1 MNELDELIKV
11 GDEINNR
18 LTQIRKRINAPLGNF
33 TVAPKDIEIKER
45 TGEELTK
52 GRERGDPIMNKGKFY
67 LVYIKDNLYHNKDDH
82 DRSVDNS
89 TSGCFIVGKK
99 LHFYCCKIIYDM
111 TKTGRKRRYVATSYF
126 SNVQPIDLCGA
137 EGFEARLALCKYCI
151 GDLITNGE
159 VDIPYYENIIAEY
172 GNAQT
177 LMHCVKLLH
186 NKDSDAKRKTKEFI
200 SRTLRKANA

>member
-1 MNELDELIKV
+1 
-11 GDEINNR
+11 
-18 LTQIRKRINAPLGNF
+18 
-33 TVAPKDIEIKER
+33 
-45 TGEELTK
+45 
-52 GRERGDPIMNKGKFY
+52 MNKGKFY

-137 EGFEARLALCKYCI
+137 EGFEARLALCQFCI
-151 GDLITNGE
+151 GDLIKNGRISTGQLNFRNQQRIKPIIAE
-159 VDIPYYENIIAEY
+159 IAEY
-172 GNAQT
+172 GDAQT

-200 SRTLRKANA
+200 SRTLRKAKA